1 MRLFISCMAEDYVEK
16 AKEWAV
22 INVSGKDRQG
32 IISDISGV
40 LAQNDVNIIDIGHT
54 VIHKMFSMFMIVDIY
69 QSSVSYRELKGV
81 LCGLGEKLSFDI
93 EVNRLEDG
101 RDVKSGTSKSEDR
114 YVLSVLARDRVGM
127 VYDISRCLSDEGVNI
142 LRVALVARGKLI
154 TIEMLVDIDGKSA
167 DDVRRVL
174 RGKGGSFGLDIVFLR
189 EDVFKREKRLV
200 VFDMDS
206 TIVDAEVIDEVAKRA
221 GIDCEVKALT
231 RQAMDGEIDFKESLR
246 RRVKL
251 LFGLSES
258 VLKDVYDNL
267 RLTPGACELVR
278 ALKVQGYNVALVSG
292 GFTYF
297 TDRLNDVLHFDHVY
311 ANKLVIKNGK
321 VMGDIEGDIID
332 ERRKGEIIDELMRE
346 YGLAREQV
354 VAVGDGANDRQ
365 MLQNA
370 GLGIAFNAKDA
381 LKKVSSGSISK
392 ENLVGILD
400 VLGIKD

>member
-1 MRLFISCMAEDYVEK
+1 MAEDHVEK

-40 LAQNDVNIIDIGHT
+40 LAQNGVNIIDIGHT
-54 VIHKMFSMFMIVDIY
+54 VIHRMFSMFMIVDVSL
-69 QSSVSYRELKGV
+69 SSVSYRELKGM
-81 LCGLGEKLSFDI
+81 LCGLGKKLSLDV
-93 EVNRLEDG
+93 EMNWLENG
-101 RDVKSGTSKSEDR
+101 GDVKSRGSQGKSH
-114 YVLSVLARDRVGM
+114 YVLSVLARDRVGI
-127 VYDISRCLSDEGVNI
+127 VYDISKCLLEEDVNI
-142 LRVALVARGKLI
+142 LRIALVARDKLI
-154 TIEMLVDIDGKSA
+154 TIEMLVDIGARSA
-167 DDVRRVL
+167 SDVGRVL
-174 RGKGGSFGLDIVFLR
+174 RGKGGLLGLDIVFLR

-221 GIDCEVKALT
+221 GIEGEVEMLT

-251 LFGLSES
+251 LSGLPEG
-258 VLKDVYDNL
+258 VLKEVYDGL
-267 RLTPGACELVR
+267 RLTSGACELVR
-278 ALKVQGYNVALVSG
+278 ALKVQGYKIALVSG

-311 ANKLVIKNGK
+311 ANRLVIKNGK
-321 VMGDIEGDIID
+321 VTGEIEGDIID

-346 YGLAREQV
+346 YDLAREQV

-381 LKKVSSGSISK
+381 LKKVSSGTISK
-392 ENLVGILD
+392 ENLVGILN
-400 VLGIKD
+400 VLGIKE

>member
-1 MRLFISCMAEDYVEK
+1 MAEDCVER
-16 AKEWAV
+16 AKDWAV
-22 INVSGKDRQG
+22 INVSGKDRVG
-32 IISDISGV
+32 VISDISGV
-40 LAQNDVNIIDIGHT
+40 LARNGVNIIDIGHT
-54 VIHKMFSMFMIVDIY
+54 VIHKMFSMFMIVDV
-69 QSSVSYRELKGV
+69 SGSHVSYRELKGV
-81 LCGLGEKLSFDI
+81 LCRLGKKRSFDI
-93 EVNRLEDG
+93 EMNRLENG
-101 RDVKSGTSKSEDR
+101 ADVKSRGSQGKSH
-114 YVLSVLARDRVGM
+114 YMLSVLARDRVGI
-127 VYDISRCLSDEGVNI
+127 VYDISKCLSQEGVNI
-142 LRVALVARGKLI
+142 LRIALVARDNLI
-154 TIEMLVDIDGKSA
+154 TIEMLVDIGAKSA
-167 DDVRRVL
+167 SDVRRVL
-174 RGKGGSFGLDIVFLR
+174 RGKGGSLGLDIVFLR

-206 TIVDAEVIDEVAKRA
+206 TIVDAEVIDEVAKRV

-251 LFGLSES
+251 LSGLSES

-278 ALKVQGYNVALVSG
+278 ALKVQGYKVALVSG

-311 ANKLVIKNGK
+311 ANKLVIRNGK
-321 VMGDIEGDIID
+321 VTGEIEGDIID

>member
-1 MRLFISCMAEDYVEK
+1 MAK

-22 INVSGKDRQG
+22 INVSGKDRCG
-32 IISDISGV
+32 VISDISGV

-54 VIHKMFSMFMIVDIY
+54 VIRKMFSMFMIVDIY
-69 QSSVSYRELKGV
+69 QSGVSYRELKGM
-81 LCGLGEKLSFDI
+81 LCALGEKLSFDI

-101 RDVKSGTSKSEDR
+101 VDVKSITSKSENR
-114 YVLSVLARDRVGM
+114 YVLSVLAHDRVGM

-142 LRVALVARGKLI
+142 LRVALVARDKLI
-154 TIEMLVDIDGKSA
+154 TIEMLVDIGGKSA
-167 DDVRRVL
+167 DDVRHL
-174 RGKGGSFGLDIVFLR
+174 LSGKGDSFGLDIVFLR

-206 TIVDAEVIDEVAKRA
+206 TIVDAEVIDEVAKRT

-246 RRVKL
+246 KRVGL
-251 LFGLSES
+251 LSGLSEL
-258 VLKDVYDNL
+258 VLREVYDGL
-267 RLTPGACELVR
+267 RLTTGACELVR
-278 ALKVQGYNVALVSG
+278 ALKVQGYKVALVSG

-311 ANKLVIKNGK
+311 ANKLVIKDGK
-321 VMGDIEGDIID
+321 VTGEIDGDIID

-381 LKKVSSGSISK
+381 LKKVSSGTISK

-400 VLGIKD
+400 VLGVKD